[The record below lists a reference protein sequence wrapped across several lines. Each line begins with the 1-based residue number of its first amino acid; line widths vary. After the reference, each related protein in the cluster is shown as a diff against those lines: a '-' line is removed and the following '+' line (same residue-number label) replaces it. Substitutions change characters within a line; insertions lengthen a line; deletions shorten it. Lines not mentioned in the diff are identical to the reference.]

1 MQRLRGLLE
10 SQVLEERVDGSEAR
24 IARARTVFANAFQVV
39 EEKTNKGRIEILD
52 AELGGH
58 FAESFFG
65 KMQKQAEAIAI
76 SRYRMGARLELAK
89 QAIGK
94 EGLKEGWKV
103 SRSQGRTSRSISR
116 SVAR

>member
-1 MQRLRGLLE
+1 M
-10 SQVLEERVDGSEAR
+10 DGSQAC
-24 IARARTVFANAFQVV
+24 IPRASAVFANTFQVV
-39 EEKTNKGRIEILD
+39 EEKTNKRRIEILD

-76 SRYRMGARLELAK
+76 SRDRMRARLPLAK

-94 EGLKEGWKV
+94 EGLKKRGKV
-103 SRSQGRTSRSISR
+103 GGNHGRTSR
-116 SVAR
+116 